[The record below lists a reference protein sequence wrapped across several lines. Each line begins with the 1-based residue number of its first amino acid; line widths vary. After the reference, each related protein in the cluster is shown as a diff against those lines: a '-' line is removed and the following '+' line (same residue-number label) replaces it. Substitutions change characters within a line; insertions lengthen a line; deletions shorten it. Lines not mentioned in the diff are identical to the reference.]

1 MKKAYLECGRINRV
15 HGIKGAV
22 KAESWCDSP
31 DILAHLKTVFV
42 YSKGQYLPLKITKGS
57 TMNGSVLLFFEGY
70 STPEAAET
78 LKGATLYASRDDIP
92 VNEGEALLSDLIGLP
107 VTDANTAR
115 VYGTLT
121 DISFLPASIIYTVTT
136 PQGEE
141 VLLPAVDEF
150 IKEANGETGLLITPI
165 PGFFDEV

>member
-1 MKKAYLECGRINRV
+1 MKKADLECGRVNRV

-31 DILAHLKTVFV
+31 EVLAHLKTVFV
-42 YSKGQYLPLKITKGS
+42 RKKDEYLPLQIAKGS
-57 TMNGSVLLFFEGY
+57 VMSGGVLLSFVGY
-70 STPEAAET
+70 NTPEAAEA
-78 LKGATLYASRDDIP
+78 LKGATLYAKREDIP
-92 VNEGEALLSDLIGLP
+92 VDEGQALLSDLIGLP
-107 VTDANTAR
+107 VTDANTGK

-121 DISFLPASIIYTVTT
+121 DISFLPASVIYTVTT
-136 PQGEE
+136 PKGEE

-150 IKEANGETGLLITPI
+150 IKEANGDLGLLITPI